1 MKPTKV
7 ELLVAANAEATNKYF
22 EGIEL
27 LLEHLLDKFSSLESW
42 KTTMDSS
49 LGSLL
54 QTTSET
60 AGQFR
65 SWRRDHHCHHRCH
78 LPRLPCFN
86 RDRSSMVTRIVNS
99 LYLLFKINNYI
110 LINILSY

>member
-1 MKPTKV
+1 MKLTKV

-27 LLEHLLDKFSSLESW
+27 LLEHLLDKFSGLESW
-42 KTTMDSS
+42 KTTADSS

-60 AGQFR
+60 RDGFR
-65 SWRRDHHCHHRCH
+65 IWSASTAPQQHGDE
-78 LPRLPCFN
+78 
-86 RDRSSMVTRIVNS
+86 NS
-99 LYLLFKINNYI
+99 
-110 LINILSY
+110 

>member
-22 EGIEL
+22 KGIEL
-27 LLEHLLDKFSSLESW
+27 LLEHLLDKFSSLKSW

-54 QTTSET
+54 
-60 AGQFR
+60 
-65 SWRRDHHCHHRCH
+65 
-78 LPRLPCFN
+78 
-86 RDRSSMVTRIVNS
+86 
-99 LYLLFKINNYI
+99 
-110 LINILSY
+110 